1 VSDAPWKS
9 AGRSPAAQELDRSEG
24 VAEAIGP
31 SMPSAQRRSPAPQPG
46 AEQKQKLRE
55 FYPGRYETKYVIRP
69 SFVPRIREYIRPYCE
84 PDPHGSGEPPEYV
97 ITTLQLDSPG
107 LSLHY
112 AKLWDFIDRFKLRV
126 RTYEPIGSAPVF
138 LEVKAKF
145 RTTVVKYRSHLPFER
160 WGANL
165 FGDEIIRGIRFKDSQ
180 EAENFYQFVR
190 LTKQIG
196 ARPVMLIRYARESY
210 FGKNDHY
217 SRITFDRRLQYQ
229 QTYSWDS
236 WGRNGR
242 WRSLDKTL
250 DQTRRHD
257 QEYNFSGVVMELK
270 TLPDVPIWMCNLVQ
284 DLDLTRQGHCKF
296 SNAIWAESIFRST
309 PWTPEYE
316 IDYLRYL

>member
-1 VSDAPWKS
+1 MITALRKS
-9 AGRSPAAQELDRSEG
+9 RANDPTAQAVDPIEA
-24 VAEAIGP
+24 VAEAP
-31 SMPSAQRRSPAPQPG
+31 RESPPSAPNRPRASTST
-46 AEQKQKLRE
+46 EQKQRLRE
-55 FYPGRYETKYVIRP
+55 VYPGRYEVKFVIPP
-69 SFVPRIREYIRPYCE
+69 SLVPRIREYIRPYCE
-84 PDPHGSGEPPEYV
+84 LDPHCCGDPPEYS

-126 RTYEPIGSAPVF
+126 RTYEPIGSFPVF

-145 RTTVVKYRSHLPFER
+145 RSTVVKYRSHIPFAT
-160 WGANL
+160 WGAHL
-165 FGDEIIRGIRFKDSQ
+165 FRDEIIRDIHFKDGK
-180 EAENFYQFVR
+180 EAENFFQFVR

-217 SRITFDRRLQYQ
+217 SRVTLDRRLQYQ

-236 WGRNGR
+236 WGKEGR

-257 QEYNFSGVVMELK
+257 QEYNFSGVVLELK
-270 TLPDVPIWMCNLVQ
+270 TLSDVPSWMCHLVQ
-284 DLDLTRQGHCKF
+284 DLNLGRQGHCKF
-296 SNAIWAESIFRST
+296 SNAIWAESMFRAT

-316 IDYLRYL
+316 VDYLRYL